1 MPRPRDLELAQ
12 RQQELLLRS
21 AALRA
26 TLGQQARVL
35 QTPLAVADQVR
46 SGVNW
51 VRGHSLWPLVSLLL
65 LTVARP
71 RRTLR
76 WASHLWLGQDLYRHV
91 RGWLSKKEKADSGAG
106 QPAATGPSD
115 QP

>member
-1 MPRPRDLELAQ
+1 MQGPRDLELAQ
-12 RQQELLLRS
+12 RQQQLLLRS

-35 QTPLAVADQVR
+35 QTPLAVADQARAGVQWLR
-46 SGVNW
+46 S
-51 VRGHSLWPLVSLLL
+51 HPLWPVASLLL
-65 LTVARP
+65 ITLTRP
-71 RRTLR
+71 QRALR
-76 WASHLWLGQDLYRHV
+76 WVPRLWLGRDLYRQV
-91 RGWLSKKEKADSGAG
+91 RHWLSRKDKATSDAS